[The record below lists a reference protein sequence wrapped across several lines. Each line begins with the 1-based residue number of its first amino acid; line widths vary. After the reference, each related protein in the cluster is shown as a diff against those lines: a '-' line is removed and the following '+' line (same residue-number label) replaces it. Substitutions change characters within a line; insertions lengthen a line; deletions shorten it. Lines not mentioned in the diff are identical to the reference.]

1 MSSCEKYQELISRMV
16 DGDLSQKEQKELL
29 AHIETCPECA
39 ALYQAFSLLSEKIS
53 GELEESPLDLR
64 DNVMAE
70 IRREEIHKRNRLPTI
85 LRAVMSAAACLA
97 VIVGVYLG
105 VSLTRGNHLN
115 TAAFQSGEAAAA
127 EEKAIA
133 APTEALEEKPAAPQ
147 LAAGDPAPAEEPESA
162 EEAPRQFADSAA
174 APEAVKETGEE
185 LPAAAEAANALD
197 AAPAAAPAEE
207 PAPEEDAA
215 PVDEAEEELDEEPET
230 FELRG
235 WDLSLLRS
243 LLGGS
248 PAERE
253 AEELKGCLRYRILL
267 ITEKQSLELPVYEL
281 DGVLYYLDPVEETL
295 YQAELTPEEL
305 DLFLHS

>member
-39 ALYQAFSLLSEKIS
+39 ALYQAISLLSEKIS

-115 TAAFQSGEAAAA
+115 TAAFQSSDAAVA

-185 LPAAAEAANALD
+185 PPAAAEAANALD
-197 AAPAAAPAEE
+197 AAPAEE

>member
-29 AHIETCPECA
+29 THIETCPECA
-39 ALYQAFSLLSEKIS
+39 ALYQAISLLSEKIS

-115 TAAFQSGEAAAA
+115 TAAFQSSDAAVA

-185 LPAAAEAANALD
+185 PPAAAEAANALD
-197 AAPAAAPAEE
+197 AAPAEE

-230 FELRG
+230 VELRG

>member
-29 AHIETCPECA
+29 THIETCPECA
-39 ALYQAFSLLSEKIS
+39 ALYQAFSLLSDKIS

-70 IRREEIHKRNRLPTI
+70 IHREEIRRRNRLPTI

-127 EEKAIA
+127 EERAIA

-185 LPAAAEAANALD
+185 PPAAAEAANALD
-197 AAPAAAPAEE
+197 AAPAEE

>member
-1 MSSCEKYQELISRMV
+1 MSSCEQYQELISRMV

-29 AHIETCPECA
+29 THIETCPECA
-39 ALYQAFSLLSEKIS
+39 ALYQAFSLLSDKIS

-70 IRREEIHKRNRLPTI
+70 IRREEIRRRNRLPTI

-127 EEKAIA
+127 EERAIT
-133 APTEALEEKPAAPQ
+133 APTEAFEEKPAAPQ

-162 EEAPRQFADSAA
+162 EEAPRLFADSAA

-197 AAPAAAPAEE
+197 AAPAEE

>member
-64 DNVMAE
+64 ENVMAE
-70 IRREEIHKRNRLPTI
+70 IRREEIRRRNRLPTI

-115 TAAFQSGEAAAA
+115 TAAFQSGDAAVA
-127 EEKAIA
+127 EERAIA

-147 LAAGDPAPAEEPESA
+147 LAAGDLAPAEEPESA
-162 EEAPRQFADSAA
+162 EEAPRLFADSA

-197 AAPAAAPAEE
+197 AAPAEE

>member
-39 ALYQAFSLLSEKIS
+39 ALYQAFSLLSDKIS

-70 IRREEIHKRNRLPTI
+70 IRREEIRRRNRLPNI

-115 TAAFQSGEAAAA
+115 TAAFQSSDAAAA

-162 EEAPRQFADSAA
+162 EEAPRLFADSAA
-174 APEAVKETGEE
+174 APEAAEE
-185 LPAAAEAANALD
+185 PEADAPAAQTANALD

>member
-39 ALYQAFSLLSEKIS
+39 ALYQAISLLSEKIS

-127 EEKAIA
+127 EERAIT
-133 APTEALEEKPAAPQ
+133 APTEAFEEKPAAPQ

-162 EEAPRQFADSAA
+162 EEAPRLFADSAA

-197 AAPAAAPAEE
+197 AAPAEE

>member
-29 AHIETCPECA
+29 THIETCPECA
-39 ALYQAFSLLSEKIS
+39 ALYQAFSLLSDKIS

-70 IRREEIHKRNRLPTI
+70 IRREEIRRRNRLPTI

-127 EEKAIA
+127 EERAIT
-133 APTEALEEKPAAPQ
+133 APTEAFEEKPAAPQ

-162 EEAPRQFADSAA
+162 EEAPRLFADSAA

-197 AAPAAAPAEE
+197 AAPAEE